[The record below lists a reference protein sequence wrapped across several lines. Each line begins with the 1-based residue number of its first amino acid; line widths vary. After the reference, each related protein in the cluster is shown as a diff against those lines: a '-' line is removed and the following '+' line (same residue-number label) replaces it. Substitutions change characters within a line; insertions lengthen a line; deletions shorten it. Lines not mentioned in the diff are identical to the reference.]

1 MTTTTSASPPAA
13 PSKAHLPALDGVRGI
28 AILVVLVHNLSII
41 EARGTLSEKLWTAV
55 VEAGWVGVQLFFAL
69 SGFLI
74 TGILV
79 DDRNEPR
86 RLRTFYLRRAV
97 RIFPLYYAFLVLY
110 FVLLPPFF
118 PALARP
124 FGEVVWYWLYLSNW
138 STLAYGLLPGLGHVW
153 SLAVE
158 EQFYLVWPWLAGRLR
173 SATFAWVCVAIAA
186 LSLASRVGLH
196 AARFD
201 DLWLYSSTIA
211 RVDALA
217 MGALVALA
225 IRSPPWKARLA
236 RARGP
241 VLAVVIVALALLAVV
256 THGVNRNNPL
266 MQIYG
271 YSLLAVGCALVVAYA
286 ADAGAPRWL
295 SQTLTHPALLFFG
308 RYSYGIYVI
317 HPPLKVA
324 VWTWQKAF
332 LDARAESQP
341 VLVDVG
347 FELAVGVASIVLAL
361 VTWGAIERPF
371 LRLKDRVAPRAS
383 P

>member
-1 MTTTTSASPPAA
+1 VTTTPSSSKLAA

-41 EARGTLSEKLWTAV
+41 EARGTLLEKLWTAV

-110 FVLLPPFF
+110 FVILPPFF

-124 FGEVVWYWLYLSNW
+124 FGEAVWYWLYLSNW

-186 LSLASRVGLH
+186 LSLASRVALH

-225 IRSPPWKARLA
+225 IRSPVWKARLA
-236 RARGP
+236 RGRGP
-241 VLAVVIVALALLAVV
+241 ALAVVLVALALLTVV

-271 YSLLAVGCALVVAYA
+271 YSLLAIGCALLVAYA

-295 SQTLTHPALLFFG
+295 SQNLSRPVLLFFG

-332 LDARAESQP
+332 LDAHAESRP

-347 FELAVGVASIVLAL
+347 FELAVGAVSVVLAL
-361 VTWGAIERPF
+361 VTWVAIERPF